1 MVRDLELSLG
11 LVQRKSLSAA
21 AVASLFAILAV
32 TPAESMAHEAGEFDD
47 ASALAYSQAAIG
59 RVVGDHAF
67 IDASGNGLRL
77 ADYRG
82 KPLVVNLIYTGCT
95 HTCPLIVE
103 ALYRAVDVAQEALG
117 PDKFSVV
124 TVGFDTRNDTPERM
138 RAYARTRGVD
148 LPNWGFLST
157 DVETMDRLARDLGF
171 IFFPSPKGFD
181 HLAQTTII
189 DAEGRVYG
197 HVYGAEFGAPTLVEP
212 LKQLVFRRAG
222 NLATLS
228 DLIDRVRLFCTFYDP
243 ASERY
248 RFDYS
253 IFIGMIIGFA
263 SLSGLGV
270 LLVRGWLRERHLR
283 RGS

>member
-11 LVQRKSLSAA
+11 LVRRRSLLAA
-21 AVASLFAILAV
+21 AALALGILA
-32 TPAESMAHEAGEFDD
+32 ALAAGAAAHEAGEFDE

-59 RVVGDHAF
+59 RAVGDHAF
-67 IDASGNGLRL
+67 VDASGNRLRL

-82 KPLVVNLIYTGCT
+82 KPLVVNLVYTGCT
-95 HTCPLIVE
+95 HACPLIVE
-103 ALYRAVDVAQEALG
+103 ALYRAVDVAREALG
-117 PDKFSVV
+117 PDKFAVV
-124 TVGFDTRNDTPERM
+124 TVGFDTRNDSPERM

-157 DVETMDRLARDLGF
+157 DAETMERLARDLGF
-171 IFFPSPKGFD
+171 IFFPTAQGFD

-189 DAEGRVYG
+189 DAEGRVWG
-197 HVYGAEFGAPTLVEP
+197 HVYGADFGAPTLVEP
-212 LKQLVFRRAG
+212 LKQLAFRRAG
-222 NLATLS
+222 NLATLT

-253 IFIGMIIGFA
+253 IFIGMIVGFA
-263 SLSGLGV
+263 SLSGLAV